1 MNIVR
6 NYNFMALMIEFS
18 QIERQLTSFDQ
29 TVYLNNELNQYTEM
43 N

>member
-1 MNIVR
+1 
-6 NYNFMALMIEFS
+6 MIEFS

-29 TVYLNNELNQYTEM
+29 TVYLNELNQYTEM